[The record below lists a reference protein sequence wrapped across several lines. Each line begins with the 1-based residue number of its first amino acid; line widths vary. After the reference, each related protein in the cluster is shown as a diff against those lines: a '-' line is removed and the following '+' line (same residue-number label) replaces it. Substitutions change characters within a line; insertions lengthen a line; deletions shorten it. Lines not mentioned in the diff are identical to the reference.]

1 MVEKY
6 FTRPKT
12 VARLHAGPLGPHL
25 STIAQAL
32 HEARYSTA
40 TIRLHLRAADRFGA
54 WLRTQ
59 KIALADLSNAIV
71 DRYIQGLDRQ
81 WPASVPNG
89 KLPNSALGLRHL
101 VEVLRQAERLH
112 PATAAEPQSSVEA
125 WLADFDHHLDH
136 VIGCALGSRN
146 NYLRYAR
153 RLLLDVFGEAEVDWS
168 RLTADTVTDFVRR
181 QAAKL
186 RPSPCGQ
193 LATAIRS
200 LIRFLASK
208 DAVPAGLLGAVPA
221 VRTWRHSSIPRT
233 VSAEEVER
241 VLAACNT
248 DSAYGLRERAIVL
261 LLARLGLRAGEVIR
275 LRVEDIDWLR
285 GCVLVRAGKTHR
297 ERSLPLSK
305 EVGDALAMYLRD
317 ARPRS
322 LHRELFLRWRP
333 PFRPLCRSVSICT
346 LVQKLLKRAGISVHR
361 PGAHTFRHSL
371 ATGMAI
377 NGATFKAIADVLGHG
392 SVSSTEIYAKLD
404 LNSLSKVAMPWPGG
418 AK

>member
-6 FTRPKT
+6 FTQPKT
-12 VARLHAGPLGPHL
+12 VARLHAGLLGPHL

-101 VEVLRQAERLH
+101 VEVLRQAERQH

-136 VIGCALGSRN
+136 VIGCALGSRT

-305 EVGDALAMYLRD
+305 EVG
-317 ARPRS
+317 
-322 LHRELFLRWRP
+322 ERWRCI
-333 PFRPLCRSVSICT
+333 FATHGQGASIGSCSSAGARRFVRSADPSAFAASFKNYSSGLGFQYIVQGHTPSDTVSPREWQSI
-346 LVQKLLKRAGISVHR
+346 G
-361 PGAHTFRHSL
+361 P
-371 ATGMAI
+371 
-377 NGATFKAIADVLGHG
+377 
-392 SVSSTEIYAKLD
+392 
-404 LNSLSKVAMPWPGG
+404 LSKP
-418 AK
+418 